1 MHGHTSLLSSVVIKN
16 VAWEACR
23 RFYYAETDLD
33 ALEAAIRSGDMAC
46 VNVYINQFETV
57 LLLGR
62 PDDVLREGDRLLLRY
77 GDQYVELT
85 AEERQ
90 KEDSTWRRSMLR
102 IITTQ
107 EKRVEF
113 NG

>member
-1 MHGHTSLLSSVVIKN
+1 M
-16 VAWEACR
+16 AWEACR
-23 RFYYAETDLD
+23 RLYGAESDLD
-33 ALEAAIRSGDMAC
+33 ALKAAIRNGDMAC
-46 VNVYINQFETV
+46 VNVYLNHFETI
-57 LLLGR
+57 LLLGK

-85 AEERQ
+85 AEERE
-90 KEDSTWRRSMLR
+90 KEDSTLRRSMLR

-113 NG
+113 SG

>member
-1 MHGHTSLLSSVVIKN
+1 

-23 RFYYAETDLD
+23 RLYGAETDLD

-46 VNVYINQFETV
+46 VNVYLNHFEII

-85 AEERQ
+85 AEERER
-90 KEDSTWRRSMLR
+90 EDSIQRRAMLR
-102 IITTQ
+102 LITSR
-107 EKRVEF
+107 EKRVEL
-113 NG
+113 